1 MQHISTEQAL
11 QIPQQLK
18 QHDSHGGSTSQEAS
32 EQKNKNRLLSDDD
45 VTLLHRYNL
54 PNNKSLKVENFKHEI
69 GQEKTLI
76 NETLKNKL
84 SEYQMSA
91 NTRLSIEKNIFGAI
105 EAKGSVLQ
113 SDLEKISIDLNNNT
127 TFKDA
132 FSKLSQQEPT
142 LNYVDNVVKIASA
155 YGVSN
160 NLFNSLISDK
170 SEFNQL
176 NDIAH
181 RYEALKTTSNQSSH
195 TNGYQEPQTDGS
207 FKFIINA

>member
-11 QIPQQLK
+11 QIPQHLK
-18 QHDSHGGSTSQEAS
+18 QHDSHDGSSPHSS
-32 EQKNKNRLLSDDD
+32 ELRNKNQLLSDDA
-45 VTLLHRYNL
+45 VTLLHSQNF
-54 PNNKSLKVENFKHEI
+54 PDIKNLKVESFKNEI
-69 GQEKTLI
+69 GQEKSFI

-84 SEYQMSA
+84 SEYQISH
-91 NTRLSIEKNIFGAI
+91 NTRLSIEKNNFGAL

-113 SDLEKISIDLNNNT
+113 SDLEKISIDLNNNIA
-127 TFKDA
+127 FKDA

-142 LNYVDNVVKIASA
+142 LQYVDNVVKIASA

-170 SEFNQL
+170 NELNQL

-181 RYEALKTTSNQSSH
+181 RYEALKTTSNANS
-195 TNGYQEPQTDGS
+195 NANVTDTVQAKS
-207 FKFIINA
+207 TFKFTLNA